1 MVTIRRRD
9 GQNGMCV
16 QQIFLHRMDM
26 LCTLNIENSRAKQ
39 INESILILFFF
50 VFFQRDMPLSV
61 ALKGQIR
68 TYWLLGLEG
77 DPRPMEEPTEAAIRE
92 SSATVTSG
100 GGKSRDLSF
109 VCRPQRHSKS
119 DGQESG

>member
-50 VFFQRDMPLSV
+50 CILSEGYASLRGTEGPNQDLLAARSGRGPAPNGGAHGGRHKGELRHRHQR
-61 ALKGQIR
+61 R
-68 TYWLLGLEG
+68 
-77 DPRPMEEPTEAAIRE
+77 R
-92 SSATVTSG
+92 
-100 GGKSRDLSF
+100 
-109 VCRPQRHSKS
+109 
-119 DGQESG
+119 